1 MVNIKG
7 TVDSDFLTGTAISD
21 IISGLAG
28 SDTLEGKEGNDFL
41 NGGSGNDNLK
51 GNSGNDF
58 LFGSFGDDN
67 LEGNSG
73 NDFLFGS
80 VGNDSLFGGEEDDF
94 LRGGN
99 GNDSLEGNSGNDF
112 LVGGNGND
120 TINGVGD
127 LFVNSGNIGAGTID
141 TLAGGAGSD
150 RFILNTAIVGIAGI
164 DTFALYNGQGESD
177 FALITDFNPTFDSI
191 ELAGQVEQ
199 YSLEFLSSGQ
209 LSDANLIYQPS
220 ASTEG
225 DLIAILQDVPSSLDL
240 NDASA
245 FTYVPGF
252 SIFDLNSLEN

>member
-7 TVDSDFLTGTAISD
+7 TVDSDLLTGTAMSD
-21 IISGLAG
+21 VIKGLAG

-41 NGGSGNDNLK
+41 NGGFGNDNLE

-58 LFGSFGDDN
+58 LFGSVGDDN
-67 LEGNSG
+67 LEGNLG

-80 VGNDSLFGGEEDDF
+80 VGNDSLFGGEDNDF
-94 LRGGN
+94 ISGGN
-99 GNDSLEGNSGNDF
+99 GNDSLEGNLGNDF
-112 LVGGNGND
+112 LRGGKGND

-127 LFVNSGNIGAGTID
+127 PFFNSGELGIGTID

-177 FALITDFNPTFDSI
+177 FALISDFNPTFDSI

-199 YSLEFLSSGQ
+199 YSLEFLSSGEV
-209 LSDANLIYQPS
+209 SDANLIYQPS
-220 ASTEG
+220 ASAER

-240 NDASA
+240 NDAA
-245 FTYVPGF
+245 FTYVPSF
-252 SIFDLNSLEN
+252 SILDLNSLEN